1 MQIAANTGPDN
12 NVISV
17 TCKVNDVGLCKNT
30 QVPTQ
35 TTTDHTMK
43 IKTNLSSFIFYSFLW
58 SVTIGRSLTM
68 RKIVKINNVI
78 GVVEEI
84 GEMTFSIRVEDDNY
98 YYLDVIIQAQGDE
111 LIAINNGSALASTIN
126 NTLGFFLLNID
137 DSLEGDTRVKLAEK
151 LCSFLHAMI

>member
-1 MQIAANTGPDN
+1 
-12 NVISV
+12 
-17 TCKVNDVGLCKNT
+17 
-30 QVPTQ
+30 
-35 TTTDHTMK
+35 
-43 IKTNLSSFIFYSFLW
+43 
-58 SVTIGRSLTM
+58 M

-84 GEMTFSIRVEDDNY
+84 GELTFSIRVEDDNY

-137 DSLEGDTRVKLAEK
+137 NSLEGDTRVKLAEK
-151 LCSFLHAMI
+151 MCSFLHAMI

>member
-1 MQIAANTGPDN
+1 
-12 NVISV
+12 
-17 TCKVNDVGLCKNT
+17 
-30 QVPTQ
+30 
-35 TTTDHTMK
+35 
-43 IKTNLSSFIFYSFLW
+43 
-58 SVTIGRSLTM
+58 M

-84 GEMTFSIRVEDDNY
+84 GELTFSIRVEDDNY

-137 DSLEGDTRVKLAEK
+137 NSLEGDTRVKFAEK